1 MTIVEAIKQVTVGNS
16 LTVAEAS
23 DVFNDIMSGSATDAQ
38 IAAFIVALRMKGET
52 PEEITGA
59 ARVMR
64 DKATHVIPRD
74 VRHVVDTC
82 GTGGDGAHTF
92 NISTA
97 AAFVAAGA
105 GATVAKHGNRS
116 VSSACGSADVL
127 EALGVNISADPDTMK
142 RCLDEVGIC
151 FLFASSLHKAMKYTI
166 GPRKEIGIRT
176 IFNILGP
183 LTNPS
188 MAPSQLVGVFSPEL
202 TTTMA
207 SVLLNLGST
216 HAYVVHGADHLD
228 EITITAETHVAEV
241 SAGTIR
247 SYDVRPEDFGFSR
260 SSIESIAGG
269 TALENA
275 AMVKSVLEGKKGPRC
290 DIVLLNAGFAIA
302 ASGVAHDPVQG
313 IAMAQKSIDEGKAME
328 KLEGLVKMTRGEMGG
343 TGSQL
348 R

>member
-1 MTIVEAIKQVTVGNS
+1 MNIVEAIKQVTFGKS
-16 LTVAEAS
+16 LTVAES
-23 DVFNDIMSGSATDAQ
+23 SNVFNDIMSGGATDAQ
-38 IAAFIVALRMKGET
+38 IAAFIVALHMKGET

-74 VRHVVDTC
+74 ARHIVDTC
-82 GTGGDGAHTF
+82 GTGGDGARTF

-151 FLFASSLHKAMKYTI
+151 FLFASSLHKAMKYAI

-188 MAPSQLVGVFSPEL
+188 MAQCQLLGAFSPEL
-202 TTTMA
+202 TATMA
-207 SVLLNLGST
+207 TVLLNLGST
-216 HAYVVHGADHLD
+216 HAFVVHGADHLD
-228 EITITAETHVAEV
+228 EITTSAETHVAEV
-241 SAGTIR
+241 FAGAVK
-247 SYDVRPEDFGFSR
+247 SYDIQPEDFGFSR
-260 SSIESIAGG
+260 SRIESIAGG
-269 TALENA
+269 TAPENA
-275 AMVKSVLEGKKGPRC
+275 AIVRSVLGGKKGPCR

-302 ASGVAHDPVQG
+302 ASGIANDPAEG
-313 IAMAQKSIDEGKAME
+313 IAMARKSIDEGKAME
-328 KLEGLVKMTRGEMGG
+328 KLEGLVEMTRGKKG
-343 TGSQL
+343 
-348 R
+348 